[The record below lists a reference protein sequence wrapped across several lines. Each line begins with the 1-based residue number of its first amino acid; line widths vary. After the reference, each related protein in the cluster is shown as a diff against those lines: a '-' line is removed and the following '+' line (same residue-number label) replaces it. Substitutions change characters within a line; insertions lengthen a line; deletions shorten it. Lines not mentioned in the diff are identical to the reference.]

1 MLQDRRYR
9 QQPLAKFGSPQDAGG
24 QEGGGVQP
32 TELGPRE
39 ARPMGRAKRPVTGLA
54 GWYGHPLH
62 PALVAVP
69 IGAWI
74 ASFVFDVA
82 SHLAADPVALAQGA
96 RWLIGLG
103 VLGALVAAMIGL
115 LDLLAI
121 PTGTRAFRTALVHMS
136 LALTTT
142 VAYAVGFAIRD
153 AEPTGAVPAGPLALS
168 AAALLTLAAT
178 GYLGGTLAYRYGVR
192 VADEATQ
199 ANGYHQP
206 PRRKN

>member
-1 MLQDRRYR
+1 M
-9 QQPLAKFGSPQDAGG
+9 
-24 QEGGGVQP
+24 E
-32 TELGPRE
+32 
-39 ARPMGRAKRPVTGLA
+39 RAKRPVTGLA

-82 SHLAADPVALAQGA
+82 SHLAADPGALAQGA
-96 RWLIGLG
+96 RWLIGIG
-103 VLGALVAAMIGL
+103 VLGALVAAMVGL

-121 PTGTRAFRTALVHMS
+121 PTGTRAFRTALLHMTS
-136 LALTTT
+136 ALTATT
-142 VAYAVGFAIRD
+142 AYAVGFAIRGG
-153 AEPTGAVPAGPLALS
+153 EPVAPVPAGPLILS
-168 AAALLTLAAT
+168 AAALLVLGAT

-199 ANGYHQP
+199 ADGYQQT
-206 PRRKN
+206 PRREN

>member
-1 MLQDRRYR
+1 VR
-9 QQPLAKFGSPQDAGG
+9 S
-24 QEGGGVQP
+24 
-32 TELGPRE
+32 TELGPRG
-39 ARPMGRAKRPVTGLA
+39 ARSMEHAKRPVTGLA

-82 SHLAADPVALAQGA
+82 SHLVADPAVLAQGA

-121 PTGTRAFRTALVHMS
+121 PTGTPVFRTGLLHMS

-142 VAYAVGFAIRD
+142 TLYAVGFAIR
-153 AEPTGAVPAGPLALS
+153 APAGPVPAGPMALS
-168 AAALLTLAAT
+168 AVALLTLAVT

-192 VADEATQ
+192 VVDETTQ
-199 ANGYHQP
+199 AGGYQP
-206 PRRKN
+206 IPKEKKI